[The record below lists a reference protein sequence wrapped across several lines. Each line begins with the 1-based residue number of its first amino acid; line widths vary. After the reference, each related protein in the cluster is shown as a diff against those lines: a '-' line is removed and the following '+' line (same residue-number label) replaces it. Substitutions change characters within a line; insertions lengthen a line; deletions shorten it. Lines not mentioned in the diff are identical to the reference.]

1 MRQTSIDDL
10 VRFSM
15 ELLGLTLTMGA
26 IMVIAA
32 FYAFDGFGL
41 PATRSTLLFCL
52 LALFGCALPLQ
63 IYAAARIAGLRRQ
76 NERLHLAA
84 TRDGLTQVLN
94 RTAFKRAAEAEIGA
108 TGRRR
113 ARDAVHHTL
122 LIIDADHFKKINDR
136 LGHHVGD
143 EALTAIAAT
152 LRRSV
157 RQDDLVGR
165 LGGEE
170 FAILLRDAGLE
181 EARIVAE
188 RLRLAIERLEV
199 GPADRRTRLSVSA
212 GGVAFRGPVAF
223 QALYKMA
230 DANLYQ
236 AKRTGRN
243 RVELTRLGALARG
256 GTIEG
261 KPVERRLREAK
272 DARRITAR

>member
-1 MRQTSIDDL
+1 M
-10 VRFSM
+10 
-15 ELLGLTLTMGA
+15 
-26 IMVIAA
+26 
-32 FYAFDGFGL
+32 
-41 PATRSTLLFCL
+41 
-52 LALFGCALPLQ
+52 
-63 IYAAARIAGLRRQ
+63 
-76 NERLHLAA
+76 
-84 TRDGLTQVLN
+84 
-94 RTAFKRAAEAEIGA
+94 
-108 TGRRR
+108 
-113 ARDAVHHTL
+113 
-122 LIIDADHFKKINDR
+122 
-136 LGHHVGD
+136 
-143 EALTAIAAT
+143 
-152 LRRSV
+152 

-188 RLRLAIERLEV
+188 RLRRAIERLEV

-256 GTIEG
+256 ARSRASRWSGACG
-261 KPVERRLREAK
+261 EAK